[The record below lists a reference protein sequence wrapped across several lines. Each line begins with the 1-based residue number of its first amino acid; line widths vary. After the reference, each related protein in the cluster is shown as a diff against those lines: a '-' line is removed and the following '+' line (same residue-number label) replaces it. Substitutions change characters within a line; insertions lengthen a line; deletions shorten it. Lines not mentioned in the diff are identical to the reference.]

1 MACSIQH
8 TTLIVKKYIQSS
20 FNQFV
25 LIWGQMEQLSN
36 DFLSQAE
43 PRQDGIESRR
53 GGILESASRRVRMI
67 FSVMASPNRIDIL
80 RILNSKGPLTYS
92 ELKSL
97 AGFKSKKESG
107 KFAYHL
113 RKLLRQSLVA
123 LNKGERRYTITNLG
137 KLVLSL
143 ARQIEERSI
152 IESGKMYVRTSKH
165 SIEEFSSLKII
176 QSLVREGNMPL
187 EQANKITEEV
197 ENKIYKFQTAYLTSS
212 LIRETVNSV
221 LIEHGYEEYR
231 NKMARLGMPAS
242 DIADLLNDADRA
254 KNGVDSILLKASHS
268 IFSEYLMINT
278 LTKDIA
284 DMHLA
289 GEINISNSGTWGLIP
304 DTIFLDVSDLAD
316 TGLNLKN
323 KFLNVS
329 RLTMLKNEEDFMTVL
344 PILISLLSREASIE
358 IVLDGVIQLLLKY
371 TQDPSKIESQFAKAL
386 LESSTAPSY
395 SLSGLPITTL
405 CLPVYEIDS
414 KLVSALLNGYRKYAE
429 STPIPRIGILLNY
442 NRSGIGPADHS
453 EHIAT
458 ILLAGGIISVS
469 QNGSRGSN
477 GIRKTM
483 DHKDINTIM
492 GLQSLSIN
500 LPRLAYQSNKDETYF
515 RARLALMIK
524 PALAAMAIRK
534 KSIADLIR
542 KRMIPTLSSNTLF
555 MQTMP
560 TNILINLTG
569 LKESVY
575 DIMGYSSSENNGA
588 EIFQKVLKTA
598 ADVVAEQGKRL
609 GENHVGIAM
618 LVDDSAQR
626 FIELDSDKYGK
637 TSLLS
642 NQQNDKPAYSQ
653 GLILN
658 AKDIL
663 SSEEKAVHLV
673 NECKSLDNLLN
684 GGLSV
689 TLDVS
694 DFNSSIVDIK
704 NAIKRVSDLNFFHLH
719 TRLLIC
725 SACGKKS
732 KAQFTDTCEYCKSP
746 YLNSIKL

>member
-1 MACSIQH
+1 
-8 TTLIVKKYIQSS
+8 
-20 FNQFV
+20 
-25 LIWGQMEQLSN
+25 MEQLSN
-36 DFLSQAE
+36 DYLSQAE

-268 IFSEYLMINT
+268 IFSEYLVINT

-329 RLTMLKNEEDFMTVL
+329 RLTTLKNEDDFTTVL

-371 TQDPSKIESQFAKAL
+371 TQDPSKIESQFARAL
-386 LESSTAPSY
+386 LGSSTAPSY

-405 CLPVYEIDS
+405 RLPAYEIDS
-414 KLVSALLNGYRKYAE
+414 KLVSALLNGYRRYAE
-429 STPIPRIGILLNY
+429 STPIPRIGISLNY
-442 NRSGIGPADHS
+442 NRNGIGPADHS

-458 ILLAGGIISVS
+458 TLLAGGIISVS

-477 GIRKTM
+477 GIRKTV

-524 PALAAMAIRK
+524 PALAAMSIRK
-534 KSIADLIR
+534 KSITDLIR

-575 DIMGYSSSENNGA
+575 DIMGYSSENNGA

-609 GENHVGIAM
+609 GEDHVGIAM
-618 LVDDSAQR
+618 MFDDSAQR
-626 FIELDSDKYGK
+626 FVELDSDKYGK

-653 GLILN
+653 GLTLN
-658 AKDIL
+658 AKDLL
-663 SSEEKAVHLV
+663 SSEETAVHMV

-684 GGLSV
+684 GGISV

-694 DFNSSIVDIK
+694 DLNSSIVDIK
-704 NAIKRVSDLNFFHLH
+704 NAIKCVSDLNFFHPRI
-719 TRLLIC
+719 RLLIC
-725 SACGKKS
+725 GACGKKS
-732 KAQFTDTCEYCKSP
+732 KAQFTEICEFCKSP
-746 YLNSIKL
+746 YLLPTYL

>member
-1 MACSIQH
+1 
-8 TTLIVKKYIQSS
+8 
-20 FNQFV
+20 
-25 LIWGQMEQLSN
+25 MEQLSN
-36 DFLSQAE
+36 DYLSQAE
-43 PRQDGIESRR
+43 SRQDGIESRR

-152 IESGKMYVRTSKH
+152 VESGKMYVRTSRH
-165 SIEEFSSLKII
+165 SIEEFNSLKII

-231 NKMARLGMPAS
+231 NKMARLGIPAS
-242 DIADLLNDADRA
+242 DIADMLNDADRA
-254 KNGVDSILLKASHS
+254 KNGIDSILLKASHS
-268 IFSEYLMINT
+268 VFSEYLVINT

-284 DMHLA
+284 DMHLG

-304 DTIFLDVSDLAD
+304 DTIFLDASDLAA

-329 RLTMLKNEEDFMTVL
+329 RLTMLNNEDDFVTIL
-344 PILISLLSREASIE
+344 PILISLLSREASTE

-371 TQDPSKIESQFAKAL
+371 TQEPSKIESQFARAL
-386 LESSTAPSY
+386 LGSSAAPSY
-395 SLSGLPITTL
+395 SLSGLPTTTL
-405 CLPVYEIDS
+405 CLPAYDLDS
-414 KLVSALLNGYRKYAE
+414 KLIGALLNGYRRYVE
-429 STPIPRIGILLNY
+429 STPIPRIGISLNY
-442 NRSGIGPADHS
+442 NRNGIKPEDHA
-453 EHIAT
+453 EYFAT
-458 ILLAGGIISVS
+458 TLLAGGIISVS
-469 QNGSRGSN
+469 QNGLRGSN
-477 GIRKTM
+477 GVRKIIDT
-483 DHKDINTIM
+483 KDFGTIM

-524 PALAAMAIRK
+524 PALAAMSIRK
-534 KSIADLIR
+534 KSITDLIR

-569 LKESVY
+569 LKESIY
-575 DIMGYSSSENNGA
+575 DIMGYTSENDGA

-598 ADVVAEQGKRL
+598 ADVVTEQGKRL
-609 GENHVGIAM
+609 GEDHVGIAM
-618 LVDDSAQR
+618 IFDDSAGR
-626 FIELDSDKYGK
+626 FVELDSVRYGK
-637 TSLLS
+637 TPLLS
-642 NQQNDKPAYSQ
+642 NQQNDKHAYSQ
-653 GLILN
+653 GLTLN
-658 AKDIL
+658 GKNLL
-663 SSEEKAVHLV
+663 SSEETTVNII
-673 NECKSLDNLLN
+673 NECKSFDKLLS

-689 TLDVS
+689 TLDLS
-694 DFNSSIVDIK
+694 DLGSSTVEIT
-704 NAIKRVSDLNFFHLH
+704 NAIKAVSDLNFFRPSI
-719 TRLLIC
+719 RLLIC
-725 SACGKKS
+725 STCGKKA
-732 KAQFTDTCEYCKSP
+732 KTQFTEVCEFCKSP
-746 YLNSIKL
+746 YLDSIKL

>member
-1 MACSIQH
+1 
-8 TTLIVKKYIQSS
+8 
-20 FNQFV
+20 
-25 LIWGQMEQLSN
+25 MEQLSN
-36 DFLSQAE
+36 DYLSQAE

-152 IESGKMYVRTSKH
+152 IESGKMYVRTSRH
-165 SIEEFSSLKII
+165 SIEEFNSLKII

-231 NKMARLGMPAS
+231 NKMARLGIPAS

-268 IFSEYLMINT
+268 VFSEYLVINT

-289 GEINISNSGTWGLIP
+289 GEINISNSGTWSLIP
-304 DTIFLDVSDLAD
+304 DTIFLDASDLAN

-329 RLTMLKNEEDFMTVL
+329 RLTALNNEDDFVTVL
-344 PILISLLSREASIE
+344 PILISLLSREASTE
-358 IVLDGVIQLLLKY
+358 IVLDGVVQLLLKY
-371 TQDPSKIESQFAKAL
+371 TQEPSKIESQFARAL
-386 LESSTAPSY
+386 LGSSAAPSY

-405 CLPVYEIDS
+405 SIPAYDLDS
-414 KLVSALLNGYRKYAE
+414 KLISALLNGYRRYAE
-429 STPIPRIGILLNY
+429 STPIPKIGISLNY
-442 NRSGIGPADHS
+442 NRNGIRSEDHS
-453 EHIAT
+453 EYIAT
-458 ILLAGGIISVS
+458 TLLAGGIISVS

-477 GIRKTM
+477 GVRKII
-483 DHKDINTIM
+483 DHKEFSTIM

-515 RARLALMIK
+515 RARLALMMK
-524 PALAAMAIRK
+524 PALAAMSIRK
-534 KSIADLIR
+534 KSITDLIR
-542 KRMIPTLSSNTLF
+542 KRMIPTLSGNTLF

-569 LKESVY
+569 LKESIY
-575 DIMGYSSSENNGA
+575 DIMGYNTENNGA

-609 GENHVGIAM
+609 GEDHVGIAM
-618 LVDDSAQR
+618 IFDDSAER
-626 FIELDSDKYGK
+626 FVELDSDRYGK

-653 GLILN
+653 GLTLN
-658 AKDIL
+658 GKDLL
-663 SSEEKAVHLV
+663 SSEERAVNMI
-673 NECKSLDNLLN
+673 NECKSLDKLLN

-689 TLDVS
+689 TLDLG
-694 DFNSSIVDIK
+694 DFSSSNIEIK
-704 NAIKRVSDLNFFHLH
+704 NAIKAVSDLNFFHPSI
-719 TRLLIC
+719 RLLIC
-725 SACGKKS
+725 STCGKKA
-732 KAQFTDTCEYCKSP
+732 KTQFTEICEFCKSP
-746 YLNSIKL
+746 YLLSIKL

>member
-1 MACSIQH
+1 
-8 TTLIVKKYIQSS
+8 
-20 FNQFV
+20 
-25 LIWGQMEQLSN
+25 MEQLSN
-36 DFLSQAE
+36 DYLSQAE

-268 IFSEYLMINT
+268 IFSEYLVINT

-329 RLTMLKNEEDFMTVL
+329 RLTTLKNEDDFMTAL

-371 TQDPSKIESQFAKAL
+371 TQDPSKIESQFARAL
-386 LESSTAPSY
+386 LGSSIAPSY

-405 CLPVYEIDS
+405 CLPAYEIES
-414 KLVSALLNGYRKYAE
+414 KIVSALLNGYRRYAE
-429 STPIPRIGILLNY
+429 STPIPRIGISLNY
-442 NRSGIGPADHS
+442 NRNGIGPADHS

-458 ILLAGGIISVS
+458 TLLAGGIISVS
-469 QNGSRGSN
+469 QNGSRGTN
-477 GIRKTM
+477 GIRKTI

-524 PALAAMAIRK
+524 PALAAMSIRK
-534 KSIADLIR
+534 KSITDLIR
-542 KRMIPTLSSNTLF
+542 KRMIPMLSDNILF
-555 MQTMP
+555 TQTMP
-560 TNILINLTG
+560 ANILINLTG

-575 DIMGYSSSENNGA
+575 DIMGYSSENNGA

-598 ADVVAEQGKRL
+598 ADVVAEQGKHL
-609 GENHVGIAM
+609 GEDHVGIVM
-618 LVDDSAQR
+618 MFDDSAQR
-626 FIELDSDKYGK
+626 FVELDSDKYGK

-642 NQQNDKPAYSQ
+642 NQQYDKPAYSQ
-653 GLILN
+653 GLTLN
-658 AKDIL
+658 AKDLL
-663 SSEEKAVHLV
+663 SSEETAVHML

-694 DFNSSIVDIK
+694 DSNSSIIDIK
-704 NAIKRVSDLNFFHLH
+704 NAIKCVSDLNFFHPRI
-719 TRLLIC
+719 RLLIC

-732 KAQFTDTCEYCKSP
+732 KAQFTEICEFCKSP

>member
-1 MACSIQH
+1 
-8 TTLIVKKYIQSS
+8 
-20 FNQFV
+20 
-25 LIWGQMEQLSN
+25 MEQLSN
-36 DFLSQAE
+36 DYLSQAE
-43 PRQDGIESRR
+43 SRQDGIESRR

-152 IESGKMYVRTSKH
+152 IESGKMYVRTSRH
-165 SIEEFSSLKII
+165 SIEEFNSLKII

-231 NKMARLGMPAS
+231 NKMARLGIPAS

-254 KNGVDSILLKASHS
+254 KNGIDSILLKASHS
-268 IFSEYLMINT
+268 VFSEYLVINT

-284 DMHLA
+284 DMHLG

-304 DTIFLDVSDLAD
+304 DTIFLNASDLAD
-316 TGLNLKN
+316 TGLNLNN

-329 RLTMLKNEEDFMTVL
+329 RLTMLNNENDFATFL
-344 PILISLLSREASIE
+344 PILISLLSREASTE
-358 IVLDGVIQLLLKY
+358 IVLDDVIQLLLKY
-371 TQDPSKIESQFAKAL
+371 TQEPSKIESQFARAL
-386 LESSTAPSY
+386 LGSSAAPSY
-395 SLSGLPITTL
+395 SLSGLPTTTL
-405 CLPVYEIDS
+405 SLPAYDLDS
-414 KLVSALLNGYRKYAE
+414 KLIGALLNGYRRYAE
-429 STPIPRIGILLNY
+429 STPIPRIGISLNY
-442 NRSGIGPADHS
+442 NRNGIKPEDHA
-453 EHIAT
+453 EYIAT
-458 ILLAGGIISVS
+458 TLLAGGIISVS
-469 QNGSRGSN
+469 QNGLRGSN
-477 GIRKTM
+477 GVRKIIDT
-483 DHKDINTIM
+483 KDFGTIM

-524 PALAAMAIRK
+524 PALAAMSIRK
-534 KSIADLIR
+534 KSITDLIR

-569 LKESVY
+569 LKESIY
-575 DIMGYSSSENNGA
+575 DIMGYTSENNGA

-598 ADVVAEQGKRL
+598 ADVVTEQGKRL
-609 GENHVGIAM
+609 GEDHVGIAM
-618 LVDDSAQR
+618 IFDDSAGR
-626 FIELDSDKYGK
+626 FVELDSDRYGK
-637 TSLLS
+637 TPLLS

-653 GLILN
+653 GLTLN
-658 AKDIL
+658 GKNLL
-663 SSEEKAVHLV
+663 SSEETAVNII
-673 NECKSLDNLLN
+673 NECKSLDKLLN

-689 TLDVS
+689 TLDLS
-694 DFNSSIVDIK
+694 DFGSSTIEIT
-704 NAIKRVSDLNFFHLH
+704 NAIKAVSDLNFFRPSLK
-719 TRLLIC
+719 LLIC
-725 SACGKKS
+725 STCGKKA
-732 KAQFTDTCEYCKSP
+732 KTQFTEVCEFCKSP
-746 YLNSIKL
+746 YLMPNYL

>member
-1 MACSIQH
+1 
-8 TTLIVKKYIQSS
+8 
-20 FNQFV
+20 
-25 LIWGQMEQLSN
+25 MEQLSN
-36 DFLSQAE
+36 DYLSQAE
-43 PRQDGIESRR
+43 SRQDGIESRR

-152 IESGKMYVRTSKH
+152 IESGKMYVRTSRH
-165 SIEEFSSLKII
+165 SIEEFNSLKII

-231 NKMARLGMPAS
+231 NKMARLGIPAS

-254 KNGVDSILLKASHS
+254 KNGIDSILLKASHS
-268 IFSEYLMINT
+268 VFSEYLVINT

-284 DMHLA
+284 DMHLG

-304 DTIFLDVSDLAD
+304 DTIFLNASDLAD
-316 TGLNLKN
+316 TGLNLNN

-329 RLTMLKNEEDFMTVL
+329 RLTMLNNENDFATFL
-344 PILISLLSREASIE
+344 PILISLLSREASTE
-358 IVLDGVIQLLLKY
+358 IVLDDVIQLLLKY
-371 TQDPSKIESQFAKAL
+371 TQEPSKIESQFARAL
-386 LESSTAPSY
+386 LGSSAAPSY
-395 SLSGLPITTL
+395 SLSGLPTTTL
-405 CLPVYEIDS
+405 SLPAYDLDS
-414 KLVSALLNGYRKYAE
+414 KLIGALLNGYRRYAE
-429 STPIPRIGILLNY
+429 STPIPRIGISLNY
-442 NRSGIGPADHS
+442 NRNGIKPEDHA
-453 EHIAT
+453 EYIAT
-458 ILLAGGIISVS
+458 TLLAGGIISVS
-469 QNGSRGSN
+469 QNGLRGSN
-477 GIRKTM
+477 GIRKIIDT
-483 DHKDINTIM
+483 KDFGTIM

-524 PALAAMAIRK
+524 PALAAMSIRK
-534 KSIADLIR
+534 KSITDLIR

-569 LKESVY
+569 LKESIC
-575 DIMGYSSSENNGA
+575 DIMGYTSENDGA

-598 ADVVAEQGKRL
+598 ADVVTEQGKRL
-609 GENHVGIAM
+609 GEDHVGIAM
-618 LVDDSAQR
+618 IFDDSAGR
-626 FIELDSDKYGK
+626 FVELDSDRYGK
-637 TSLLS
+637 TPLLS
-642 NQQNDKPAYSQ
+642 NQQNDKHAYSQ
-653 GLILN
+653 GLTLN
-658 AKDIL
+658 GKNLL
-663 SSEEKAVHLV
+663 SSEETAVNII
-673 NECKSLDNLLN
+673 NECKSFDKLLS

-689 TLDVS
+689 TLDLS
-694 DFNSSIVDIK
+694 DLGSSTVEIT
-704 NAIKRVSDLNFFHLH
+704 NAIKAVSDLNFFRPSI
-719 TRLLIC
+719 RLLIC
-725 SACGKKS
+725 STCGKKA
-732 KAQFTDTCEYCKSP
+732 KTQFTEVCEFCKSP
-746 YLNSIKL
+746 YLDSIKL

>member
-1 MACSIQH
+1 MSDD
-8 TTLIVKKYIQSS
+8 Y
-20 FNQFV
+20 
-25 LIWGQMEQLSN
+25 
-36 DFLSQAE
+36 LSQAE
-43 PRQDGIESRR
+43 PRQDAIESRR

-268 IFSEYLMINT
+268 IFSEYLVINT

-329 RLTMLKNEEDFMTVL
+329 RLTTLKNEDDFMTVL

-358 IVLDGVIQLLLKY
+358 IVLDGVIQSLLKY
-371 TQDPSKIESQFAKAL
+371 TQDPSKIESQFARAL
-386 LESSTAPSY
+386 LGSSTAPSY

-405 CLPVYEIDS
+405 RLPVYEIDS
-414 KLVSALLNGYRKYAE
+414 KLVSALLNGYRTYAE
-429 STPIPRIGILLNY
+429 STPIPRIGISLNY
-442 NRSGIGPADHS
+442 NRNGIGPEDHS

-458 ILLAGGIISVS
+458 TLLAGGIISVS

-524 PALAAMAIRK
+524 PALAAMSIRK
-534 KSIADLIR
+534 KSITDLIR

-555 MQTMP
+555 MQSMP

-575 DIMGYSSSENNGA
+575 NIMGYSSENNGA

-609 GENHVGIAM
+609 GEDHVGIAM
-618 LVDDSAQR
+618 TFDDSAQR
-626 FIELDSDKYGK
+626 FVELDSDKYGK

-653 GLILN
+653 GLTLN
-658 AKDIL
+658 AKDL
-663 SSEEKAVHLV
+663 FSSEETAVRMV

-694 DFNSSIVDIK
+694 DFNSSITDIK
-704 NAIKRVSDLNFFHLH
+704 NAIKCVSDLNFFHPRV
-719 TRLLIC
+719 RLLIC

-732 KAQFTDTCEYCKSP
+732 KVQFTEICEFCKSP